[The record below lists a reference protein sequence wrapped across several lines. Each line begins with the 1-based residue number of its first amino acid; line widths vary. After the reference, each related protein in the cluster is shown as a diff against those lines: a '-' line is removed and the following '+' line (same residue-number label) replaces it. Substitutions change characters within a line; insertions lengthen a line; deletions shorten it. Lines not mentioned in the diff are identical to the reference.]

1 MDTVQSL
8 NVLSVCMEVSFTVL
22 ATMLAVAFAAMAA
35 GKLSPFSPSDSQ
47 AYRDARDQFYLET
60 QMRLAQARSARY
72 KKVNEVPVCDVT
84 TRKLKAQD
92 DTVPDLKLAETFSV
106 VPMRTMP
113 VGGVL
118 PLSVVRVG

>member
-35 GKLSPFSPSDSQ
+35 GKLSPFSPSQ
-47 AYRDARDQFYLET
+47 AWAYQDARDQFYLET
-60 QMRLAQARSARY
+60 QMRLVQVRAARH
-72 KKVNEVPVCDVT
+72 KKVNMGDVT